1 MPANGCGRGRGV
13 PLLAAIPSRSLE
25 GPISRVL
32 LNAAVLLAR
41 FHGAVVS
48 TDAEVMIARRTL
60 ALLARQSAELTVE
73 NLSR

>member
-32 LNAAVLLAR
+32 LKAAVLLAR
-41 FHGAVVS
+41 SAGVVA
-48 TDAEVMIARRTL
+48 TDGEAMIARRTL
-60 ALLARQSAELTVE
+60 ALLARRSAVSTVE